1 MSRKN
6 RNRLLVPEAREGL
19 NKLKSEVL
27 QNEGLISKSTN
38 TNEIPYEVAKEMG
51 VPFNQDYNGEI
62 TTKNAGKIGGQI
74 GGRMVRELVR
84 RAQEQLVSKSKI

>member
-19 NKLKSEVL
+19 NQLKSEVL
-27 QNEGLISKSTN
+27 QREGLISSSTKVS
-38 TNEIPYEVAKEMG
+38 EIPYEVAKDMS
-51 VPFNQDYNGEI
+51 VPFHQDYNGDI
-62 TTKNAGKIGGQI
+62 TTKDAGKIGGQI

-84 RAQEQLVSKSKI
+84 RAQEQLVRKSKL